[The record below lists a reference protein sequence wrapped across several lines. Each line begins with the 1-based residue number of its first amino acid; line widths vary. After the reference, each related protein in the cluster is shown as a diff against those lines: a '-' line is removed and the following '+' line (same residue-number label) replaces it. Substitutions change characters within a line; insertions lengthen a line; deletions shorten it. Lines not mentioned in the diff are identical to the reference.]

1 MGASSL
7 LLVCI
12 YFLFL
17 FLFLFSCQ
25 IPPCFLKLR
34 ESGEPTLVLELS
46 WIGKGGYFLPIL
58 CVVSCYIEQKSNML
72 RLMSLLS
79 GPDLAMAFAS
89 KLINGTLHVGLFL
102 SLNCDNRFEQLIF
115 LSVYAN
121 LLPVATCYYF
131 QPRMSCSASFIQ
143 FIIVIIIIICKAVL
157 RNVCSDFGTCNL
169 KNDPLLSIQYVDRM
183 SIH

>member
-1 MGASSL
+1 
-7 LLVCI
+7 
-12 YFLFL
+12 
-17 FLFLFSCQ
+17 
-25 IPPCFLKLR
+25 
-34 ESGEPTLVLELS
+34 
-46 WIGKGGYFLPIL
+46 
-58 CVVSCYIEQKSNML
+58 ML

-121 LLPVATCYYF
+121 LLLVAACYYF
-131 QPRMSCSASFIQ
+131 QPRMSCSATFIQ
-143 FIIVIIIIICKAVL
+143 FIIVIIIICKAVL

-183 SIH
+183 SIHQLDLSHQHFLVDRIQGEATAHGSGMLLIIQ